1 MDVRWQPA
9 TNVEVAMRFPPLAD
23 LLQAL
28 TEFAKES
35 IVTKGVPLGE
45 PDEAQRKTAPDG
57 LTPSAGWQVL
67 PAFGVFA
74 YISWDFALLPIWAK
88 LSGSREVI
96 RGPVATHRV
105 TTGPRTSLGKTL
117 ALSPQ
122 RLQTG

>member
-1 MDVRWQPA
+1 
-9 TNVEVAMRFPPLAD
+9 MRFPPLAD

-74 YISWDFALLPIWAK
+74 YISWHFAIFHA
-88 LSGSREVI
+88 SREVSFVE
-96 RGPVATHRV
+96 P
-105 TTGPRTSLGKTL
+105 SLQD
-117 ALSPQ
+117 LS
-122 RLQTG
+122 